1 MKRIVATL
9 LVLTAGVTLSSCA
22 NDPLADQFRSGT
34 NKNYISGD
42 GSVTE
47 FQGAKSKGAEWVAE
61 TFDGQVLASRDL
73 LGHVVVLNFWYA
85 GCAPCRAETPDLAKL
100 ADQFADRGVQVVGV
114 NVRDSAE
121 TALAF
126 ARTHKLN
133 YPSVMDIESGS
144 VVQAYTGVVSPSA
157 VPTTLVI
164 NAKGEITARVLGR
177 FEPSTLKS
185 LIETAIEGK

>member
-1 MKRIVATL
+1 MKRIVAVL
-9 LVLTAGVTLSSCA
+9 LSVGLALGFSGCA
-22 NDPLADQFRSGT
+22 NDPLAEQFRSGT

-47 FQGAKSKGAEWVAE
+47 FQGERTRGTDWVAE
-61 TFDGQVLASRDL
+61 TFDGQLLDSKNL
-73 LGHVVVLNFWYA
+73 LGRVVVLNFWYA
-85 GCAPCRAETPDLAKL
+85 GCAPCRAETPDLAQIATDFEAK
-100 ADQFADRGVQVVGV
+100 GVQVVGV
-114 NVRDSAE
+114 NVRDTAE

-126 ARTHKLN
+126 ARNLKLN

-157 VPTTLVI
+157 VPTTLVM

-177 FEPSTLKS
+177 FEASTLRS
-185 LIETAIEGK
+185 LIETALAG

>member
-1 MKRIVATL
+1 MRRIVAV
-9 LVLTAGVTLSSCA
+9 VLAMGLSAGMAGCA
-22 NDPLADQFRSGT
+22 NDPLAEQFRSGT

-47 FQGAKSKGAEWVAE
+47 FQGERSVGEHWVAE
-61 TFDGQVLASRDL
+61 TFDGQVLDSKNL
-73 LGHVVVLNFWYA
+73 LGQVVVLNFWYA
-85 GCAPCRAETPDLAKL
+85 GCAPCRAETPDLADIASDFEGK
-100 ADQFADRGVQVVGV
+100 GVQVVGV
-114 NVRDSAE
+114 NVRDTAE

-126 ARTHKLN
+126 ARNQNLN
-133 YPSVMDIESGS
+133 YPSVMDIEFGS

-177 FEPSTLKS
+177 FVPSTLRS
-185 LIETAIEGK
+185 LVETALEGK

>member
-1 MKRIVATL
+1 MKRVVAGL
-9 LVLTAGVTLSSCA
+9 LSLGLVFSVAACSS
-22 NDPLADQFRSGT
+22 DPLADQFRSGT

-47 FQGAKSKGAEWVAE
+47 FQGAKTKGAQWVAP
-61 TFDGQVLASRDL
+61 TFDGQMLASKDL

-85 GCAPCRAETPDLAKL
+85 GCAPCRAETQDIAKL
-100 ADQFADRGVQVVGV
+100 ATQFEAQGVQVVGV

-126 ARTHKLN
+126 ARTHQLN

-185 LIETAIEGK
+185 LIDTALAG

>member
-1 MKRIVATL
+1 MKRIVAM
-9 LVLTAGVTLSSCA
+9 VLTMGLALGMSGCA
-22 NDPLADQFRSGT
+22 NDPLAEQFRSGT

-47 FQGAKSKGAEWVAE
+47 FQGERSVGEHWVAE
-61 TFDGQVLASRDL
+61 TFDGQVLDSKDL
-73 LGHVVVLNFWYA
+73 LGRVVVLNFWYA
-85 GCAPCRAETPDLAKL
+85 GCAPCRAETPDLAEIAANFEAK
-100 ADQFADRGVQVVGV
+100 GVQVVGV

-126 ARTHKLN
+126 ARKQNLN
-133 YPSVMDIESGS
+133 YPSVMDIEFGS

-164 NAKGEITARVLGR
+164 NAKGEVTARVLGR
-177 FEPSTLKS
+177 FEPSTLRS
-185 LIETAIEGK
+185 LIETALEG